1 MEGAGR
7 SDTCFLAGPRQPLGW
22 VKPLGCGPRLC
33 ATGKPPC
40 LGPVVVGRG
49 ERGKRW
55 PFGAVARGLG
65 IRTGGGGGAPLPRH
79 GGERMAKA
87 RSKGDPRRA
96 GEAVSVADGAGVWEG
111 GGR

>member
-1 MEGAGR
+1 MGEAAGLR
-7 SDTCFLAGPRQPLGW
+7 ASVLRHREAALS
-22 VKPLGCGPRLC
+22 L
-33 ATGKPPC
+33 PPSC

-65 IRTGGGGGAPLPRH
+65 IRTGGGGGVPLPRR